1 MLPHTNANISL
12 AYCLHIAE
20 LNSRIYTRITVDA
33 IACNGGRS
41 KQKNSIIPCP
51 NFVYKEYRPYTF
63 VNVYFCPQRQ
73 YKFASN
79 KVLSYALAFS

>member
-41 KQKNSIIPCP
+41 KQK
-51 NFVYKEYRPYTF
+51 T
-63 VNVYFCPQRQ
+63 
-73 YKFASN
+73 
-79 KVLSYALAFS
+79 L